1 MLTPFD
7 DTPLPTPSPVWSF
20 LWRNVGVVVFV
31 AGAFVGMLFVYS
43 YFRPQGEGELGLV
56 TAVSNATTTSGA
68 FVLPITKPVANRLVR
83 QRFAPNTPPLSVGI
97 IVGHRGNDS
106 GAVCEDGLTELAIN
120 TTIAEKV
127 FLLLTQAGIHTTL
140 LDEFDDRLDQ
150 YEGTAL
156 VSIHADSCVYYGDDL
171 TGFKVAGSSRTDSAA
186 LVTCLNENYQR
197 TTGLNIHENTIT
209 GHMTDYH
216 AFRKIAE
223 GTPAAI
229 VETGFMYM
237 DRVLLTTGSDASA
250 QGIAG
255 GILCFLESR

>member
-7 DTPLPTPSPVWSF
+7 DTPLPTPSPVWNF
-20 LWRNVGVVVFV
+20 LWRNVGVVLFV
-31 AGAFVGMLFVYS
+31 AVAFVGMLVVYG
-43 YFRPQGEGELGLV
+43 YFRPPAEGEMDLV

-68 FVLPITKPVANRLVR
+68 LLAPITKPVANRLVR
-83 QRFAPNTPPLSVGI
+83 QRFAPSTPPLSVGI
-97 IVGHRGNDS
+97 IVGHRASDS

-120 TTIAEKV
+120 TTIAQKV

-140 LDEFDDRLDQ
+140 LDEFDGRLDQ
-150 YEGTAL
+150 FEGTAL

-171 TGFKVAGSSRTDSAA
+171 TGFKIAGSSRTDSTV
-186 LVTCLNENYQR
+186 LVNCLNQHYQR
-197 TTGLNIHENTIT
+197 ATGLNIHENTIT

-216 AFRKIAE
+216 AFRKIAL

-237 DRVLLTTGSDASA
+237 DRALLTTGSDSPA

-255 GILCFLESR
+255 GILCYLQSR